1 MFVCRTSSDAVGFQ
15 DRAGENEGV
24 CFVTTESKRL
34 ERRLAVISQIARVT
48 SASLGLDEL
57 IAVAYEAIAPF
68 FNHEGYRVL
77 RYSRAE
83 ESLCVLFGV
92 MGEDRI

>member
-1 MFVCRTSSDAVGFQ
+1 LFVCRTLSDAVGFQ

-24 CFVTTESKRL
+24 CFVTTELKRL

-57 IAVAYEAIAPF
+57 MAVAYEAIAPF
-68 FNHEGYRVL
+68 FNHEGYHAWAKTRA
-77 RYSRAE
+77 RQHKQSR
-83 ESLCVLFGV
+83 
-92 MGEDRI
+92 